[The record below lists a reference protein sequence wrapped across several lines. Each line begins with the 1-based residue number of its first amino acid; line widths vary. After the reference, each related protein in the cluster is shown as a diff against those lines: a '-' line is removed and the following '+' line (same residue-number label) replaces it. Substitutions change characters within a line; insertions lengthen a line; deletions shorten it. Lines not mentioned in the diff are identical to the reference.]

1 MVRHARRWQSR
12 RAPRASSLASVGL
25 FFALPLLP
33 SAMAAPAEAKPAS
46 PESKGAADLDTA
58 PPPGIDISKLDDYER
73 KVFFRVVN
81 REPSSC
87 GKGHSLIYS
96 VKHDPGCKR
105 SFYAVRYVAKLVEA
119 GYTDSEVSEELQKRY
134 HDPVHTEID
143 VSRAPSKGP
152 SGARVT
158 VVEFVDYECPH
169 CRSAQAL
176 MKQVLDTYPR
186 QVRLCFKHFP
196 LSGHTNSR
204 LAAEAATAAQKQG
217 KFWPYSDKVWDNSDN
232 LTPAVLEKIAKDVG
246 LDVTRWRGDMTSDE
260 IKAAVTKD
268 KSDGGALGIN
278 STPTIYINGRKYA
291 GRHDLESLCE
301 WVDEELGK

>member
-1 MVRHARRWQSR
+1 MHPLPSRW
-12 RAPRASSLASVGL
+12 SLASLGL
-25 FFALPLLP
+25 FFALPLIP
-33 SAMAAPAEAKPAS
+33 SALAAPADARPAS
-46 PESKGAADLDTA
+46 PESKGAAELDTSA
-58 PPPGIDISKLDDYER
+58 PPGVDIGKLDDHAR

-105 SFYAVRYVAKLVEA
+105 SLYAAKYVAKMA
-119 GYTDSEVSEELQKRY
+119 DSGYTESEVAEELQKRY
-134 HDPVHTEID
+134 RDVVHKDID
-143 VSRAPSKGP
+143 ISHAPSKGP
-152 SGARVT
+152 ADARVT

-204 LAAEAATAAQKQG
+204 LAAEAATSAQKQG
-217 KFWPYSDKVWDNSDN
+217 KFWPYSDKVWENSDN
-232 LTPAVLEKIAKDVG
+232 LTPAVLEKIAKEVG
-246 LDVTRWRGDMTSDE
+246 LDVTRWRGEMNSDE
-260 IKAAVTKD
+260 IKAAVAKD

-291 GRHDLESLCE
+291 GRHDIESISD

>member
-1 MVRHARRWQSR
+1 MHPLLSRW
-12 RAPRASSLASVGL
+12 SLASAGL
-25 FFALPLLP
+25 FFVLPLIP
-33 SAMAAPAEAKPAS
+33 SAMAAPADAKPAS

-58 PPPGIDISKLDDYER
+58 PPPGIDLSKLDDYER

-105 SFYAVRYVAKLVEA
+105 SFYSVRYVAKLVEA

-134 HDPVHTEID
+134 RDPVHTEID

-217 KFWPYSDKVWDNSDN
+217 KFWPYSDKIWANSEN
-232 LTPAVLEKIAKDVG
+232 LTSAVLERAAKDVG
-246 LDVTRWRGDMTSDE
+246 LNLAGWRTDMSSDA
-260 IKAAVTKD
+260 IKNRVEAD
-268 KSDGGALGIN
+268 RSQGLDLGFN
-278 STPTIYINGRKYA
+278 ATPTIYVNGRKY
-291 GRHDLESLCE
+291 DDPLEIASLKD
-301 WVDEELGK
+301 WIDEELGR